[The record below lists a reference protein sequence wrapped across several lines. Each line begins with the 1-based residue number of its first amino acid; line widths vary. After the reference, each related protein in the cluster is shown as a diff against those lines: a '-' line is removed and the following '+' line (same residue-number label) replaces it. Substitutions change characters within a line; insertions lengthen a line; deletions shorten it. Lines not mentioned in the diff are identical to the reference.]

1 MPSFRAS
8 ELLPTGFCAVGAL
21 SEGDSAVLTIR
32 AMSANSA
39 CPSCGA
45 VSDRVHS
52 RYPRRLADL
61 PIAGRRAVLM
71 LQARRFRCVAV
82 LCERRIFT
90 ERFDDN
96 ILKPWARRTAQ
107 LDQIVHCLALALGG
121 RPAASFAL
129 RLSIPVSNDTL
140 LRAVRRRG
148 SPSFAAPVIVGI
160 DDWAWR
166 RNHRYGTLICDLERR
181 KTIALLPDR
190 EPATAEA
197 WLSGQPQIAVVAR
210 DRGGSYA
217 LATQKALPYAVQ
229 VADRWHLM
237 ENASRA
243 FLDAVRKSMR
253 QIRAAIGAATINPSL
268 LTAAE
273 KLQYE
278 GYLRREESNA
288 TILAMAKEG
297 TTIKEI
303 VRSAGY
309 SRGLVR
315 KVLRGQRSDVFRV
328 RSSSLEAYL
337 PWLDEQWAAGRCNG
351 SELWRSLKQRG
362 FRGCLRVVSEWSARR
377 RRSERMDA
385 SAISRAPSARTIARL
400 MTIGRDRLSKAE
412 TVTVAA
418 IESEVE
424 PLVEAREVV
433 ADFQAM
439 IRRKALA
446 ELDPWIERAKT
457 SLVAAL
463 ANGVTKDKAAVSAA
477 IRRVGPTA
485 KPKARSANSSWSSAR
500 CMGEENSI
508 YSKRASWAQ
517 RDERH
522 QKCVRAKFARR
533 NTRCDGT

>member
-1 MPSFRAS
+1 MAWFRQGISAMPSFRAS
-8 ELLPTGFCAVGAL
+8 ELLPAGFCAVGAL
-21 SEGDSAVLTIR
+21 SQGNSAVLTIR
-32 AMSANSA
+32 AMSANSW

-96 ILKPWARRTAQ
+96 ILKPWARRTAR

-129 RLSIPVSNDTL
+129 RLSIQVSNDTL

-148 SPSFAAPVIVGI
+148 SPSFAPPVIVGI

-217 LATQKALPYAVQ
+217 LATQKALPHAVQ

-237 ENASRA
+237 ENASHA

-253 QIRAAIGAATINPSL
+253 QIRAAIGAATINPGL

-278 GYLRREESNA
+278 GYLRREEANA
-288 TILAMAKEG
+288 TPLSSQWPKRARRSRKLCEAPATAAASCERCFAVRG
-297 TTIKEI
+297 RTSSAFAA
-303 VRSAGY
+303 VRSKPIFPGSTNNGRRAG
-309 SRGLVR
+309 
-315 KVLRGQRSDVFRV
+315 
-328 RSSSLEAYL
+328 AT
-337 PWLDEQWAAGRCNG
+337 
-351 SELWRSLKQRG
+351 
-362 FRGCLRVVSEWSARR
+362 
-377 RRSERMDA
+377 
-385 SAISRAPSARTIARL
+385 APSYGA
-400 MTIGRDRLSKAE
+400 
-412 TVTVAA
+412 
-418 IESEVE
+418 
-424 PLVEAREVV
+424 P
-433 ADFQAM
+433 
-439 IRRKALA
+439 
-446 ELDPWIERAKT
+446 
-457 SLVAAL
+457 
-463 ANGVTKDKAAVSAA
+463 
-477 IRRVGPTA
+477 
-485 KPKARSANSSWSSAR
+485 
-500 CMGEENSI
+500 
-508 YSKRASWAQ
+508 
-517 RDERH
+517 
-522 QKCVRAKFARR
+522 
-533 NTRCDGT
+533 

>member
-1 MPSFRAS
+1 MARCSGREHPNGLTFAPSTKGRTRCVPNRYCGSRTSISPNFVCQRSFFHPGDASEGVDESPAPSPPLGSRPNCAAPPVPADASLPPSALPQRRLPSIPPRRLRPPARSMRPASEAQDAPAKPPSAHHRSTPSPPSASSRQIKATEHTPHRFESHPFRAS
-8 ELLPTGFCAVGAL
+8 ELLPTGFCAL

-32 AMSANSA
+32 AMSANSS

-71 LQARRFRCVAV
+71 LQARRFRCAAV

-96 ILKPWARRTAQ
+96 ILKPWARRTAR

-148 SPSFAAPVIVGI
+148 NPSFPPPVIIGI

-190 EPATAEA
+190 EAATAEA
-197 WLSGQPQIAVVAR
+197 WLIGQPQIAVVAR
-210 DRGGSYA
+210 DRGGGFA
-217 LATQKALPYAVQ
+217 LAAQRALPNAMQ

-237 ENASRA
+237 ENASHA

-253 QIRAAIGAATINPSL
+253 PIRAAIGAATVDPDL

-278 GYLRREESNA
+278 GYLRREETNA
-288 TILAMAKEG
+288 AILAMAKEG
-297 TTIKEI
+297 ATIKEI

-337 PWLDEQWAAGRCNG
+337 P
-351 SELWRSLKQRG
+351 
-362 FRGCLRVVSEWSARR
+362 
-377 RRSERMDA
+377 
-385 SAISRAPSARTIARL
+385 
-400 MTIGRDRLSKAE
+400 
-412 TVTVAA
+412 
-418 IESEVE
+418 
-424 PLVEAREVV
+424 
-433 ADFQAM
+433 
-439 IRRKALA
+439 
-446 ELDPWIERAKT
+446 
-457 SLVAAL
+457 
-463 ANGVTKDKAAVSAA
+463 
-477 IRRVGPTA
+477 
-485 KPKARSANSSWSSAR
+485 
-500 CMGEENSI
+500 
-508 YSKRASWAQ
+508 
-517 RDERH
+517 
-522 QKCVRAKFARR
+522 
-533 NTRCDGT
+533 